1 MKRREFIAGLGS
13 AAVCPV
19 VARAQQGDRVRRIG
33 VVMPFGENDPEGK
46 LRYSAFTQVL
56 AGLGWTDGRNVRID
70 YRWSAGD
77 PERNTKY
84 VAELVTLAP
93 DAILATGLPILEP
106 LMRATRTV
114 PIVFVQVADPVGA
127 GVVESLARPGGNAT
141 GFTNAEYSMSGKWV
155 ELLKAIAPR
164 VQRAAVL
171 RETGPGGIAMFAA
184 IQTVAPSSSVVVRP
198 IGVGS
203 LGEIE
208 RMVAAFAREP
218 NGALIVTPSALSI
231 VHREPIVALAAR
243 HRLPAIYGL
252 RAFISAGGLISY
264 GADSI
269 EPYRGAAGYIDRIL
283 KGEKAGDLPV
293 QAPNKFEL
301 VINLKT
307 AKTLGLTIPET
318 LLATADEVIQ

>member
-1 MKRREFIAGLGS
+1 
-13 AAVCPV
+13 
-19 VARAQQGDRVRRIG
+19 
-33 VVMPFGENDPEGK
+33 
-46 LRYSAFTQVL
+46 
-56 AGLGWTDGRNVRID
+56 VRID

-106 LMRATRTV
+106 SMRATRTV

-164 VQRAAVL
+164 VRRAAVL

-184 IQTVAPSSSVVVRP
+184 IQTVASSLSVVVRP
-198 IGVGS
+198 IGVS
-203 LGEIE
+203 NLGEIE

-231 VHREPIVALAAR
+231 VQREPIVALAAR

-264 GADSI
+264 GADTI

-307 AKTLGLTIPET
+307 AKALGLTIPET